1 MTLAEA
7 QSQSLAASSH
17 RNRPELSCSALKCS
31 LQCIADSCSCSCSC
45 CCRCPQEARYPSS
58 LLEHRRNANPNQ
70 LKLRPE
76 TKTALLEFYRP
87 HNAWLRRLFPE
98 AALEGWDDWVD

>member
-1 MTLAEA
+1 MAPA
-7 QSQSLAASSH
+7 V
-17 RNRPELSCSALKCS
+17 C
-31 LQCIADSCSCSCSC
+31 
-45 CCRCPQEARYPSS
+45 CPQEARYPSS

-98 AALEGWDDWVD
+98 AALDGWDDWVD

>member
-1 MTLAEA
+1 MLA
-7 QSQSLAASSH
+7 SGLHSSKSSSN
-17 RNRPELSCSALKCS
+17 NRAG
-31 LQCIADSCSCSCSC
+31 
-45 CCRCPQEARYPSS
+45 R
-58 LLEHRRNANPNQ
+58 LEHRRNANPNQ